1 MSSVG
6 LSSGSPSQKSLKKK
20 KKEKEEEEERE
31 DLEATIK
38 PLKEKLHNIQ
48 IFVAFRTSE
57 IESDL
62 YKVQLPKRIPYL
74 QTTQLNC
81 LSVSR
86 TFKITVT
93 INYF

>member
-6 LSSGSPSQKSLKKK
+6 ISSGSPSQNLFKKK
-20 KKEKEEEEERE
+20 KKKE

-48 IFVAFRTSE
+48 MFVAFRTSE

-62 YKVQLPKRIPYL
+62 YKVHLSQKHSLL
-74 QTTQLNC
+74 TNNTT
-81 LSVSR
+81 
-86 TFKITVT
+86 
-93 INYF
+93 